1 MKYCI
6 FYYLHRKHNIGVRS
20 EISHCYSHFA
30 CTVMIYDHC
39 YDLYKFLV
47 KTYLE
52 YTELILRSVDKSTS
66 CKGNN
71 LWTIKYH
78 TLSSRHR
85 YEFK

>member
-1 MKYCI
+1 
-6 FYYLHRKHNIGVRS
+6 
-20 EISHCYSHFA
+20 
-30 CTVMIYDHC
+30 MIYDHC
-39 YDLYKFLV
+39 SDLYKFLV

-52 YTELILRSVDKSTS
+52 YTELILRSGDKSTS
-66 CKGNN
+66 RKGNN